1 MRDAKWPKW
10 IRCFGL
16 LGVMV
21 LLSAATVAQ
30 ENAPADDEKQ
40 VVNEAAI
47 NDLTKAEPAAEKPAN
62 SVMQSG
68 INFLSLLVSGGWMMI
83 PIGLMSVLVVTVT
96 LERAFALRHGRIV
109 PRRLVR
115 GLQELGTVSDKL
127 DPIAAYKLCQRY
139 PSAAASVIKT
149 MLLKVGRPHSEIEHA
164 VAEASQ
170 READRLYA
178 NVRWLNMATA
188 VTPLMGLLG
197 TVWGMIE
204 AFHATTQ
211 LVPGQDRAEQLA
223 GGIYVALVT
232 TLAGLMVAI
241 PSAVFAHFYEGKIT
255 SAFRKLDELL
265 FQLLAKIERFEGES
279 RFDGQEIN
287 PLAVSDRQRSAV
299 AKPPV
304 TGAVRPPAPPAVAP
318 GSASALPPATA
329 PSKTATEKI
338 RQKP

>member
-96 LERAFALRHGRIV
+96 LERAFAVRHGRIV

-279 RFDGQEIN
+279 RFDGQEIK

>member
-1 MRDAKWPKW
+1 MRDAKWPQW
-10 IRCFGL
+10 SGWFGIL
-16 LGVMV
+16 LM
-21 LLSAATVAQ
+21 LLLAGGKLAAQ
-30 ENAPADDEKQ
+30 ENTDGESNEPA
-40 VVNEAAI
+40 VVDAGVVDAAALS
-47 NDLTKAEPAAEKPAN
+47 DLTKPDAETAQNTNA
-62 SVMQSG
+62 VMQSG
-68 INFLSLLVSGGWMMI
+68 INFLSLLMSGGWMMI
-83 PIGLMSVLVVTVT
+83 PIALMSVLVVTVT
-96 LERAFALRHGRIV
+96 LERAFALRQGSII
-109 PRRLVR
+109 PNRLVR
-115 GLQELGTVSDKL
+115 GLQDLSAVDDRL
-127 DPIAAYKLCQRY
+127 DPVSAYKLCQRY

-223 GGIYVALVT
+223 GGIYIALVT

-255 SAFRKLDELL
+255 STFRRLDELL
-265 FQLLAKIERFEGES
+265 FHFLAQIERFEGES
-279 RFDGQEIN
+279 RFDGEEVKPILSN
-287 PLAVSDRQRSAV
+287 ERERSV
-299 AKPPV
+299 VVKPPV
-304 TGAVRPPAPPAVAP
+304 ANSVRPTPPP
-318 GSASALPPATA
+318 PPPPAT
-329 PSKTATEKI
+329 TAAKNSADKI